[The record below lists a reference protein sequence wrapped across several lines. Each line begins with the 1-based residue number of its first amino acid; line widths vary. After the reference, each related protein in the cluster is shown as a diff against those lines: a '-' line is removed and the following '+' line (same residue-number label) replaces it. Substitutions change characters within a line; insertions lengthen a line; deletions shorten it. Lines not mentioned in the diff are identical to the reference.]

1 MSILSCRSWCQHS
14 VIGLLLVL
22 AAACSPNYNWREVRP
37 SDLGLAVML
46 PGKPATLTQRV
57 RLDNLDLVMT
67 MAGAKVDDIP
77 FTVACAVLPDDQVQT
92 RERVLVAMRAGMVR
106 NIAGTEES
114 VREVK
119 VKQVDSAGA
128 ARGEADALRLVAAG
142 KVQGRPVQMHALFVA
157 QGRRACQAVA
167 VGENLPADEA
177 RLFLD
182 SLRLI
187 VEGA

>member
-1 MSILSCRSWCQHS
+1 MSSFRSWCQHS
-14 VIGLLLVL
+14 LIVLLPFL
-22 AAACSPNYNWREVRP
+22 AAACSPDYNWREVRP
-37 SDLGLAVML
+37 ADLGLVVML

-77 FTVACAVLPDDQVQT
+77 FTVACAVLPDDLVQT
-92 RERVLVAMRAGMVR
+92 RERVLAAMRAGMVR
-106 NIAGTEES
+106 NIGGIEES

-119 VKQVDSAGA
+119 VKLVDKAGD
-128 ARGEADALRLVAAG
+128 ARGEADALRLVVAG
-142 KVQGRPVQMHALFVA
+142 KVQGRAVQMHALFVA

-167 VGENLPADEA
+167 VGESLPADEA
-177 RLFLD
+177 RVFVD

-187 VEGA
+187 VAGA

>member
-77 FTVACAVLPDDQVQT
+77 FTVALSSMAMLQKLQVNPQLAT
-92 RERVLVAMRAGMVR
+92 SSRKLM
-106 NIAGTEES
+106 
-114 VREVK
+114 
-119 VKQVDSAGA
+119 
-128 ARGEADALRLVAAG
+128 
-142 KVQGRPVQMHALFVA
+142 
-157 QGRRACQAVA
+157 
-167 VGENLPADEA
+167 
-177 RLFLD
+177 
-182 SLRLI
+182 
-187 VEGA
+187 